1 MSVDQLV
8 KRKPPLR
15 PAASSRH
22 QRNMRHRLGLS
33 VTGLVGFWICI
44 FYRLAKND
52 QQEGSAN
59 RLRGDKKFASPTT
72 RVSQPVD
79 RSQRRSVET
88 ETHKIAPKKE
98 DYRGQEKATRR
109 SNNNDCQSIVDDFG
123 NVVSTAAGSLLSVG
137 EPVFGA
143 VSGGSYVYYKVGY
156 R

>member
-1 MSVDQLV
+1 M
-8 KRKPPLR
+8 
-15 PAASSRH
+15 
-22 QRNMRHRLGLS
+22 
-33 VTGLVGFWICI
+33 TGLVGFWICI

-72 RVSQPVD
+72 RVSQSVD
-79 RSQRRSVET
+79 LSQRKSVMT
-88 ETHKIAPKKE
+88 NTHKITPKKE
-98 DYRGQEKATRR
+98 DEYRGQERDTRR

-143 VSGGSYVYYKVGY
+143 VSGGSYVYYKVGC